1 MAKPAAKDYRRAGV
15 AAPDAPEPLGDRWY
29 AKVGLLLLGVAL
41 LSLSFAPFG
50 QFYLAWVG
58 LVPWLLVLRRVKSR
72 RAAFLWSWLGGI
84 LYFTANM
91 WWLWNVT
98 GPGMVALMFLL
109 GLYWAVAAVILRG
122 AGLLHAID
130 RGDSTSP
137 PAPLTRS
144 PLAAVLLIAAVWV
157 SLERLRPAAMA
168 VAAMV
173 GVALGYGLYR
183 MSESQC
189 LRPGPTVMVVQ
200 PNYPQSNT

>member
-91 WWLWNVT
+91 WWLAYVT

-109 GLYWAVAAVILRG
+109 GLYWGVAALVIRG
-122 AGLLHAID
+122 AGLLRAENEDGESGIED
-130 RGDSTSP
+130 GATAAAAP
-137 PAPLTRS
+137 PSSILNPASSLLSRPLTR
-144 PLAAVLLIAAVWV
+144 VLL
-157 SLERLRPAAMA
+157 
-168 VAAMV
+168 
-173 GVALGYGLYR
+173 
-183 MSESQC
+183 
-189 LRPGPTVMVVQ
+189 
-200 PNYPQSNT
+200 